1 MGLLDTRASR
11 SKARADVAELYVT
24 LAEEIQ
30 TEKKEDTH
38 VINIAVKRA
47 LSVTEFK
54 QMFYARGDDDFCI
67 ANGYEC
73 PDNPD
78 SILASVWGKR
88 MDNNPYNPHS
98 RVINFNRLGGRPNK
112 PNGVDMAYG
121 YAMDLQRTFFAQF
134 EIMGNWERDLCVK
147 RQEWSLCSRQKIEDQ
162 LYGLAFV
169 PETSDDLCLKVL
181 CARQWSEVEKSLV
194 ESCLAEGKVLTAC
207 DHVDLFINVKV
218 MNSNLNTKPTVIRIR
233 FTVQLTRGPD
243 DLGDW
248 NIRSRDAAASVIQHG
263 IQKDTPQGGY
273 RQEKDSSNI
282 KKPPYGHPPPY
293 PPYGAPYGAPYGHGY
308 GPPHYPPT
316 NYRIH
321 GPGHPPGYPT
331 PSTPSCYGSYP
342 PYPNGKYP
350 PKS

>member
-1 MGLLDTRASR
+1 
-11 SKARADVAELYVT
+11 
-24 LAEEIQ
+24 
-30 TEKKEDTH
+30 
-38 VINIAVKRA
+38 
-47 LSVTEFK
+47 
-54 QMFYARGDDDFCI
+54 
-67 ANGYEC
+67 
-73 PDNPD
+73 
-78 SILASVWGKR
+78 
-88 MDNNPYNPHS
+88 
-98 RVINFNRLGGRPNK
+98 
-112 PNGVDMAYG
+112 
-121 YAMDLQRTFFAQF
+121 
-134 EIMGNWERDLCVK
+134 
-147 RQEWSLCSRQKIEDQ
+147 
-162 LYGLAFV
+162 
-169 PETSDDLCLKVL
+169 
-181 CARQWSEVEKSLV
+181 
-194 ESCLAEGKVLTAC
+194 
-207 DHVDLFINVKV
+207 